1 MPASTPTAS
10 AFLSLVFSGLCA
22 AFAGIIYIAFLR
34 SFNPSAGQLRELDA
48 IAAVIIGGG
57 SIFGGHGTVLG
68 SLAGAAVIALMRAL
82 LSFADHPRRRLLL
95 RHAAALGQRVHRP
108 HPDHRRAG
116 RHLGAPAELP
126 RHDPEAWEWDDERS
140 RRMPEATSKTPIIEL
155 RGINKAFGPGARAVD
170 VNLVLYPGEVI
181 GLVGDNSAGKSTLMK
196 ILTGAYQRDS
206 GEILVN
212 GEPVNFRSPHD
223 SRDRGIEMIY
233 QDFALC
239 GNMNVAQNI
248 FLGRWPRKGPF
259 IDRKKM
265 YADADEVLQRLK
277 VNVNSVYQKVESLS
291 GGRQQSVAI
300 ARAISFNP
308 RVVILDEPTAN
319 LSVMA
324 TERLLETMLELKR
337 QGVAQ
342 IIISHRLTDIFAVGD
357 RVMVLKRGENVG
369 DRYVKNTNEHEIWR
383 SSSRHARIRPH
394 RRRRDSSGRHRDD
407 CTITLPRLAA

>member
-1 MPASTPTAS
+1 MADVKQAPI
-10 AFLSLVFSGLCA
+10 VKMR
-22 AFAGIIYIAFLR
+22 GIEK
-34 SFNPSAGQLRELDA
+34 SFGP
-48 IAAVIIGGG
+48 V
-57 SIFGGHGTVLG
+57 
-68 SLAGAAVIALMRAL
+68 RAL
-82 LSFADHPRRRLLL
+82 AD
-95 RHAAALGQRVHRP
+95 
-108 HPDHRRAG
+108 
-116 RHLGAPAELP
+116 
-126 RHDPEAWEWDDERS
+126 
-140 RRMPEATSKTPIIEL
+140 
-155 RGINKAFGPGARAVD
+155 VD
-170 VNLVLYPGEVI
+170 LVLYPGEVL

-196 ILTGAYQRDS
+196 ILTGAYQRDA
-206 GEILVN
+206 GEVRIA
-212 GEPVNFRSPHD
+212 GEPVHFRSPHD

-248 FLGRWPRKGPF
+248 FLGRWPRKGIF
-259 IDRKKM
+259 IDRKRM
-265 YADADEVLQRLK
+265 YSEADDVLQRLK

-324 TERLLETMLELKR
+324 TERLLETMVELKR

-369 DRYVKNTNEHEIWR
+369 DRYVKNTDEHEVLEIIVSGTR
-383 SSSRHARIRPH
+383 ESALTADQALAR
-394 RRRRDSSGRHRDD
+394 
-407 CTITLPRLAA
+407 AAA